1 MRRFSITDKLIIASF
16 LLSVVII
23 IIVASYSFFNAKIAI
38 LDRAFS
44 QMNSVRVIKTN
55 LIENF
60 FYNCKKDVQL
70 ATSSSDIQGII
81 REINVLNNSSEFN
94 IIDNNSYNFNNS
106 FVNEILK
113 EYYNNIYIIGYN
125 KLVYPVKANGVDNIN
140 YNLLWKNTIAS
151 NSVYLNDFSQ
161 TDSLSQFH
169 ITLSSKITD
178 SQNNPIGIIVFEIL
192 PSAIDSIMLNN
203 DPSNGLGISG
213 ESYLV
218 GDDYLMRSSSR
229 FQTNSILNTYVETE
243 AVDSAFVNLPGTKV
257 IKDYRG
263 VKVLSSYNKIN
274 IPDLNWAIF
283 VEIDYKEVTVPIYKI
298 RNEIIFISIFIFLIV
313 LIVIIVLSKKITYPI
328 QKLNQ
333 AAHEVGL
340 GNFEVEIHYNSND
353 EIGELSDTFNQ
364 MIEKLKT
371 QAKELEIEKSK
382 SLRSL
387 IDGQETERQR
397 LSRELHD
404 SLGQLLIGLKLKY
417 ESCLNQLI
425 HKTDS
430 FADLS
435 ILFDQTIE
443 ETRRISNNLMPATL
457 SEFGLTSSVRNI
469 CNEISETTDIHIQ
482 YNVEGS
488 RKNLNLEVKIY
499 LFRIIQEGLTNIIKH
514 SKAKNASILLLFEED
529 IISISIEDDGCGFDQ
544 SKTKFV
550 KSNGLNNIKDRVAL
564 LSGKLVI
571 ISAILKGT
579 KINIEVPINTES
591 DECDKNYIG

>member
-23 IIVASYSFFNAKIAI
+23 VIVASYSFFNAKIAI

-81 REINVLNNSSEFN
+81 RKINTIHNSSGFN
-94 IIDNNSYNFNNS
+94 NIDSNLYNFNNS
-106 FVNEILK
+106 FVNEISK
-113 EYYNNIYIIGYN
+113 EYYNNIYIIGHN
-125 KLVYPVKANGVDNIN
+125 KIIYPVKANNASNIN
-140 YNLLWKNTIAS
+140 KNLLWRNTIES

-169 ITLSSKITD
+169 ITLSSKIID
-178 SQNNPIGIIVFEIL
+178 SLNMPIGIIVFEIL
-192 PSAIDSIMLNN
+192 PDAIDSIMLNN

-218 GDDYLMRSSSR
+218 GSDYLMRSSSR
-229 FQTNSILNTYVETE
+229 FQINSILNTQVKTE
-243 AVDSAFVNLPGTKV
+243 AVDSAFINLPGTKV
-257 IKDYRG
+257 IEDYRG
-263 VKVLSSYNKIN
+263 VMVLSSYNKIN
-274 IPDLNWAIF
+274 IPNLNWAIL
-283 VEIDYKEVTVPIYKI
+283 VEIDYNEVTVPIYKI
-298 RNEIIFISIFIFLIV
+298 RNEITFISIFIFLIV
-313 LIVIIVLSKKITYPI
+313 LIVIIILSRKITYPI

-371 QAKELEIEKSK
+371 QAKELETERSK

-404 SLGQLLIGLKLKY
+404 SLGQLLIGLKLKH
-417 ESCLNQLI
+417 ETCLNQMNL
-425 HKTDS
+425 KTDS
-430 FADLS
+430 FIDLS
-435 ILFDQTIE
+435 ALFDQTIE
-443 ETRRISNNLMPATL
+443 ETRRISNNLMPAAL
-457 SEFGLTSSVRNI
+457 SEFGLTTSIRNI
-469 CNEISETTDIHIQ
+469 CNEITETTDINVQ
-482 YNVEGS
+482 YKVEGS
-488 RKNLNLEVKIY
+488 GKNLNLEVRIY

-514 SKAKNASILLLFEED
+514 SNAQNANILLLFKED
-529 IISISIEDDGCGFDQ
+529 VISICIEDDGCGFDQ
-544 SKTKFV
+544 SKEKSF

-579 KINIEVPINTES
+579 KISIEVPVNNN
-591 DECDKNYIG
+591 CDA